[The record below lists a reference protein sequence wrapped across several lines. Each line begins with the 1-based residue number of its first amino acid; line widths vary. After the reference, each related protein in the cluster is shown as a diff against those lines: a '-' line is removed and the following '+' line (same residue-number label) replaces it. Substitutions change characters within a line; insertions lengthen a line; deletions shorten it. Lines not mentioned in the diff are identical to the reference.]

1 MDEIG
6 FKKEEEEIVKR
17 YKDMLRNTYRDL
29 TNDDKSLIRKAF
41 DVAKE
46 AHKDQRRKTGE
57 PYIYHPL
64 AVAKIVADEIGL
76 GATSIACAL
85 LHDVVEDTQYTIED
99 ISKLFN
105 PKVAKIIDG
114 LTKISNIDHQNLSL
128 QSENYRKLLL
138 TLSEDVRV
146 ILIKIADRL
155 HNMRT
160 LDSMK
165 SSKQKK
171 IAAETTYLY
180 APLAHRMGLYTI
192 KSELEDLSLKY
203 TDPDSYLLI
212 VKKLEETEKDRQRYI
227 EEFSRIMEDSLKAEG
242 LNFSIK
248 GRHKS
253 VFSIYKKMKK
263 QDVSFEEVFDLFAI
277 RIIYRSDYKNEKFLA
292 WKIYSIVTD
301 KFMPNPSR
309 MRDWITTPRSTGY
322 ESLHVT
328 VIGPESKWVEV
339 QIRSERMDEL
349 AEKGIA
355 AHYKYKEGY
364 KGREDNQIE
373 NWISQVREMLE
384 SLGTAS
390 TKELLDDFK
399 LNLYTKDIFVFTPK
413 GDLKVLS
420 VGATAL
426 DFAYSV
432 HSGIGDH
439 CLGAKV
445 NNKLVPLSYKL
456 SNGDQVEIITSNV
469 QKPKADWLDF
479 VATSKAKARIKAA
492 LNSEKRKYTDEGKEL
507 LIRKLRHLK
516 INFSESELN
525 SIQKFFGA
533 KTSHDVFYQVATGE
547 IDSKA
552 LKKYRDS
559 KGVLNNLLSK
569 LRKKTSLIAEKNFL
583 ESDEEENYD
592 MIVFGDD
599 EKKLDY
605 QLAPCCNPIPGDNIF
620 GFVTINSGIKVH
632 KEDCPNAI
640 DMRANYDYRVI
651 PAKWVNSA
659 SRDFLIEVALQGIDR
674 TGIFNNITTLI
685 SNKFKVD
692 IKNININSEDGIFYG
707 NLILFVK
714 NTTQL
719 EQIIHELHNIEG
731 ITNVKRA
738 EKKKIIVNILLS
750 NYFF

>member
-1 MDEIG
+1 MDEIDL
-6 FKKEEEEIVKR
+6 KKEEEEIVKR

-29 TNDDKSLIRKAF
+29 TTEDKSLIRKAF
-41 DVAKE
+41 EVAKE

-57 PYIYHPL
+57 SYIYHPL

-99 ISKLFN
+99 ISNLFN

-171 IAAETTYLY
+171 IAAETTYIY

-203 TDPDSYLLI
+203 TDPESYSLI

-227 EEFSRIMEDSLKAEG
+227 EEFSRIMQESLNAEG
-242 LNFSIK
+242 LNFTIK

-277 RIIYRSDYKNEKFLA
+277 RIIYKSDYKNEKFLA

-384 SLGTAS
+384 NLGTAS

-420 VGATAL
+420 AGATAL

-456 SNGDQVEIITSNV
+456 SSGDQVEILTSNV

-479 VATSKAKARIKAA
+479 VATSKAKSRIKAA
-492 LNSEKRKYTDEGKEL
+492 LNSEKRTYTEEGKEL

-516 INFSESELN
+516 INFSEEELN

-533 KTSHDVFYQVATGE
+533 KTSHDVFYQVATGV

-559 KGVLNNLLSK
+559 KGVLTNLLSK
-569 LRKKTSLIAEKNFL
+569 LRKRTSIITENNFL
-583 ESDEEENYD
+583 EPKEEENYD

-599 EKKLDY
+599 EEKLNY
-605 QLAPCCNPIPGDNIF
+605 QLAQCCNPIPGDNIF

-632 KEDCPNAI
+632 KESCSNAI

-651 PAKWVNSA
+651 PAKWVSSS
-659 SRDFLIEVALQGIDR
+659 SRDFLIEVSLQGIDR
-674 TGIFNNITTLI
+674 NGIFNDITTLI
-685 SNKFKVD
+685 SNKFKIS
-692 IKNININSEDGIFYG
+692 IKKININSEDGIFYG

-714 NTTQL
+714 NTLQL
-719 EQIIHELHNIEG
+719 EQIIEELHNIEG
-731 ITNVKRA
+731 ITNVKRS
-738 EKKKIIVNILLS
+738 EIKK
-750 NYFF
+750 

>member
-6 FKKEEEEIVKR
+6 LKKEEEEIVKR

-674 TGIFNNITTLI
+674 TGIFINITTLI

-738 EKKKIIVNILLS
+738 EKKK
-750 NYFF
+750 

>member
-1 MDEIG
+1 MYQIDLD
-6 FKKEEEEIVKR
+6 KEAEEIARR
-17 YKDMLRNTYRDL
+17 YKNMLRNTYRDL
-29 TNDDKSLIRKAF
+29 TEENKILIRKAF
-41 DVAKE
+41 ELAKE

-85 LHDVVEDTQYTIED
+85 LHDVVEDTEYTLED
-99 ISKLFN
+99 IEKMFG
-105 PKVAKIIDG
+105 PKIAKIIDG
-114 LTKISNIDHQNLSL
+114 LTKISNVDHQNLSL

-138 TLSEDVRV
+138 TLSEDIRV

-165 SSKQKK
+165 ASKQKK
-171 IAAETTYLY
+171 IASETTYIY
-180 APLAHRMGLYTI
+180 APLAHRMGLYVI

-203 TDPDSYLLI
+203 TDPDSYYFV

-227 EEFSRIMEDSLKAEG
+227 EEFTQIISKRLQEEG
-242 LNFSIK
+242 LNFKIK

-253 VFSIYKKMKK
+253 VFSIFKKMKK
-263 QDVSFEEVFDLFAI
+263 QNVSFEEVYDLFAI
-277 RIIYRSDYKNEKFLA
+277 RVIYKSDSKNEKFLA

-301 KFMPNPSR
+301 EFTPNPSR

-328 VIGPESKWVEV
+328 VIGPENKWVEV
-339 QIRSERMDEL
+339 QIRSVRMDEI

-364 KGREDNQIE
+364 KIDEDNQIE
-373 NWISQVREMLE
+373 NWIAQVRETIE
-384 SLGTAS
+384 NQTS
-390 TKELLDDFK
+390 TNAMELLDDFK
-399 LNLYTKDIFVFTPK
+399 LNLYTKDIFVFTPN

-426 DFAYSV
+426 DFAYSI
-432 HSGIGDH
+432 HSNIGDH

-445 NNKLVPLSYKL
+445 NNKLVPLSHLLK
-456 SNGDQVEIITSNV
+456 SGDQVEILTSQN
-469 QKPKADWLDF
+469 QKPKADWLEF
-479 VATSKAKARIKAA
+479 VSTSKAKSRIKAA
-492 LNSEKRKYTDEGKEL
+492 LNIEKRKYTEEGKEL
-507 LIRKLRHLK
+507 LIRKLRHLRV
-516 INFSESELN
+516 NFSDAELN

-533 KTSHDVFYQVATGE
+533 KTSHDIFYQVAIGL
-547 IDSKA
+547 IDTKE
-552 LKKYRDS
+552 LKKYIDS
-559 KGVLNNLLSK
+559 KGVFNNLLSR
-569 LRKKTSLIAEKNFL
+569 LRKRPTFISNKENIEPK
-583 ESDEEENYD
+583 EEGTLD

-605 QLAPCCNPIPGDNIF
+605 QLAQCCNPIPGDKIF
-620 GFVTINSGIKVH
+620 GFVTINKGIKVH
-632 KEDCPNAI
+632 KETCPNAI

-659 SRDFLIEVALQGIDR
+659 NRNFLIDISIEGIDR
-674 TGIFNNITTLI
+674 KGILNDITNLVSHTLNIDVK
-685 SNKFKVD
+685 KFT
-692 IKNININSEDGIFYG
+692 INSDDGIFQG
-707 NLILFVK
+707 ILTLFIK
-714 NTTQL
+714 NTVQL
-719 EQIIHELHNIEG
+719 EEVLQKLQNLEG
-731 ITNVKRA
+731 VAKVKRL
-738 EKKKIIVNILLS
+738 EKK
-750 NYFF
+750 

>member
-1 MDEIG
+1 MYQVDLD
-6 FKKEEEEIVKR
+6 KEEEEIARR

-29 TNDDKSLIRKAF
+29 TTENKALIRKAF
-41 DVAKE
+41 ELAKE

-76 GATSIACAL
+76 GATSIVCAL
-85 LHDVVEDTQYTIED
+85 LHDVVEDTDYTVED
-99 ISKLFN
+99 ISRLFN
-105 PKVAKIIDG
+105 PKIAKIIDG

-165 SSKQKK
+165 ASKQKK
-171 IAAETTYLY
+171 ISAETTYIY

-203 TDPDSYLLI
+203 TDPDEYSLI
-212 VKKLEETEKDRQRYI
+212 VRKLEETEKDRQRYVD
-227 EEFSRIMEDSLKAEG
+227 EFSRIISERLKEEN
-242 LNFSIK
+242 LNFYIK

-253 VFSIYKKMKK
+253 VFSIYKKMRK
-263 QDVSFEEVFDLFAI
+263 QNVSFEEVYDLFAI
-277 RIIYRSDYKNEKFLA
+277 RIIYKSDVKNEKFLA

-301 KFMPNPSR
+301 EFIPNPSR

-339 QIRSERMDEL
+339 QIRSERMNEV

-364 KGREDNQIE
+364 EMEDDNQIE
-373 NWISQVREMLE
+373 SWITQVREMLE
-384 SLGTAS
+384 SQSIAT

-420 VGATAL
+420 IGATAL
-426 DFAYSV
+426 DFAYSI
-432 HSGIGDH
+432 HSNIGDH

-445 NNKLVPLSYKL
+445 NNKLVPLSHKL
-456 SNGDQVEIITSNV
+456 KSGDQIEILTSVN
-469 QKPKADWLDF
+469 QQPKADWMDF
-479 VATSKAKARIKAA
+479 VTTSKAKSRIKAA
-492 LNSEKRKYTDEGKEL
+492 LNIEKRKYTEEGKEM

-533 KTSHDVFYQVATGE
+533 KTSHDVFYQIATGV
-547 IDSKA
+547 IDSKE
-552 LKKYRDS
+552 LKKYADS
-559 KGVLNNLLSK
+559 KGVFNNFLSK
-569 LRKKTSLIAEKNFL
+569 FRKRPTLLVSK
-583 ESDEEENYD
+583 ESTEDKEEGKLD

-605 QLAPCCNPIPGDNIF
+605 QLGQCCNPIPGDKIF
-620 GFVTINSGIKVH
+620 GFVTINKGIKVH
-632 KEDCPNAI
+632 KDTCPNAV

-659 SRDFLIEVALQGIDR
+659 NRDFLIDVSLEGIDR
-674 TGIFNNITTLI
+674 TGILNDITTLV
-685 SNKFKVD
+685 SNTLKVD
-692 IKNININSEDGIFYG
+692 VKKINIASEDGIFYG
-707 NLILFVK
+707 SLTLFVK
-714 NTTQL
+714 NTVQL
-719 EQIIHELHNIEG
+719 EEILEELHTIKG
-731 ITNVKRA
+731 ITKVKRM
-738 EKKKIIVNILLS
+738 EKN
-750 NYFF
+750 